1 MSKKISLVLGSGGAR
16 GMAHVGVIRYLN
28 EKGYIINSIAG
39 CSMGALIGGVY
50 AVGKLDEFER
60 WLFSMETRDMIALL
74 DITLGGAGFVKGE
87 RLMTALDQIIGNARI
102 EDLPIA
108 FTAVATNIEE
118 EKEVWLQSGSLF
130 DAIRASISLPLLF
143 IPVSTARGKL
153 IDGGVLNPVP
163 IAPTFGDDTEMTIA
177 VSLLGESVRTV
188 EAEKEATAQESARFH
203 ERVLYSLQNIKQSA
217 LKSLTTDWAMYDVA
231 NQAFD
236 TMQGAIA
243 RQKLAAYPPDALV
256 QIPRNACGM
265 LDFNRSREMVE
276 LGYRAASIQLDYLS
290 RVIPD

>member
-1 MSKKISLVLGSGGAR
+1 
-16 GMAHVGVIRYLN
+16 
-28 EKGYIINSIAG
+28 
-39 CSMGALIGGVY
+39 MGALIGGVY

-143 IPVSTARGKL
+143 IPVNTARGKL

-177 VSLLGESVRTV
+177 VSLLGEPVRTV
-188 EAEKEATAQESARFH
+188 EAEKVATAQESARFH

-276 LGYRAASIQLDYLS
+276 LGYRAASVQLDYLS

>member
-1 MSKKISLVLGSGGAR
+1 MPKKISLVLGSGGAR

-28 EKGYIINSIAG
+28 EKGFMISSIAS

-143 IPVSTARGKL
+143 IPVNTARGKL

-177 VSLLGESVRTV
+177 VSLLGEPVRTV
-188 EAEKEATAQESARFH
+188 EAEKVATAQESARFH

-276 LGYRAASIQLDYLS
+276 LGYRAASVQLDYLS

>member
-28 EKGYIINSIAG
+28 EKGFMISSIAG

-143 IPVSTARGKL
+143 IPVNTARGKL

-177 VSLLGESVRTV
+177 VSLLGEPVRTV
-188 EAEKEATAQESARFH
+188 EAEKVATAQESARFH

-265 LDFNRSREMVE
+265 LDFNRAREMVE
-276 LGYRAASIQLDYLS
+276 LGYRAASTQLDYLS